1 VQVERAMQTL
11 ADLQLKGRS
20 RPSRLYFAA
29 VICFLAAANLVIVW
43 LAYRRIALDQRFAA
57 VAVCLNAYL
66 AILFLLGNL
75 ESQTGLQAW
84 IHHDRR
90 KIWLFPSALLLPYL
104 IYALGTQSFHWF
116 PFMKLLAYLV
126 LPAGLLITVRRASD
140 HVQWQDLVVILMLWF
155 PLDFRWMRD
164 VWSWPGNSL
173 AYSMNSLLAT
183 CLGVFLFVVIRRL
196 GGVGYHYR
204 FQWHDWWIGLR
215 NFLYFAPIA
224 IPIGILTGFIR
235 VSGRFAP
242 PWQFLLSAVGI
253 FIFVAIPEELLFRGI
268 IQNSLQK
275 TLLKPLPALIVTSI
289 IFGAAHLN
297 NGPTQPD
304 WRYFLLASIAGL
316 FYGNAYAR
324 TGNLMAPAIVH
335 TLVDTVWR
343 SFFR

>member
-1 VQVERAMQTL
+1 MRTL
-11 ADLQLKGRS
+11 VDLQLTGRS
-20 RPSRLYFAA
+20 RPSGLYVAA
-29 VICFLAAANLVIVW
+29 VVCFLVAANLVIAG
-43 LAYRRIALDQRFAA
+43 LAYRRIALDQRFVAA
-57 VAVCLNAYL
+57 VVCLNAYL
-66 AILFLLGNL
+66 AALFLLGNR

-84 IHHDRR
+84 IHQDRR
-90 KIWLFPSALLLPYL
+90 RIWLFLSALLLPFL
-104 IYALGTQSFHWF
+104 IYALGTQSFRWF
-116 PFMKLLAYLV
+116 PFLKLLAYLV
-126 LPAGLLITVRRASD
+126 LPAGLLLTIRRTSD
-140 HVQWQDLVVILMLWF
+140 SMEWQDVAVILMLWF

-164 VWSWPGNSL
+164 VWSWPRSSL

-183 CLGVFLFVVIRRL
+183 CLAVFLFVVLRRL

-224 IPIGILTGFIR
+224 IPIGILTGFIS
-235 VSGRFAP
+235 VSSRFAP

-253 FIFVAIPEELLFRGI
+253 FIFIAIPEELLFRGM
-268 IQNSLQK
+268 IQNYLQK
-275 TLLKPLPALIVTSI
+275 GLLKPLPALIVTSI

-324 TGNLMAPAIVH
+324 TGSLIAPAIVH

>member
-1 VQVERAMQTL
+1 MQTL
-11 ADLQLKGRS
+11 ADLQLNGRS

-90 KIWLFPSALLLPYL
+90 RIWLFPSALLLPYL

-116 PFMKLLAYLV
+116 PFLKLLAYLV

-183 CLGVFLFVVIRRL
+183 CLGVFL
-196 GGVGYHYR
+196 
-204 FQWHDWWIGLR
+204 
-215 NFLYFAPIA
+215 
-224 IPIGILTGFIR
+224 FIR